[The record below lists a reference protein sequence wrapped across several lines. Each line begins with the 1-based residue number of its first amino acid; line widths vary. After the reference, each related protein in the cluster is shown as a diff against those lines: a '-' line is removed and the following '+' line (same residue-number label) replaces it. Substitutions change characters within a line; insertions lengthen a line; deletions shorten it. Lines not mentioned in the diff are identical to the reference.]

1 MVTTDP
7 CSRLKVIQTQL
18 IPAILKSAVENTSSD
33 IKTAIEISLPDLEE
47 KCYKLA
53 EKCEKEYPDC
63 GKEIDL
69 CKVENIKIFFI
80 RTKEKLDKIWIER
93 GKQEKE
99 KGIDF

>member
-33 IKTAIEISLPDLEE
+33 IRTAIEISLPDLEE
-47 KCYKLA
+47 KCLELA

-69 CKVENIKIFFI
+69 CKVENIKIFLSGQ
-80 RTKEKLDKIWIER
+80 KKS
-93 GKQEKE
+93 
-99 KGIDF
+99 

>member
-33 IKTAIEISLPDLEE
+33 IRTAIEISLPDLEE

-53 EKCEKEYPDC
+53 EKCEREYPDC

-69 CKVENIKIFFI
+69 CKVGNIKLFFI
-80 RTKEKLDKIWIER
+80 RTREKLDKIWNER

-99 KGIDF
+99 ESIDY